1 MGSPDCNRSSAPGGV
16 ARTTEGR
23 EVRILLV
30 DDHPVVRRGT
40 RVLLESVANFTICDE
55 ASRGEEAIEL
65 ATQHQPDLIIMDI
78 SMPGMPGLEAAGV
91 IHWRF
96 PHIPIVILS
105 MNSGRA
111 FVEAARHAGAQGYVS
126 KADCASHLI
135 RAISAVLNHQQF
147 FPEI

>member
-1 MGSPDCNRSSAPGGV
+1 MGSPDRNRLSASGGV
-16 ARTTEGR
+16 APTMKGR

-30 DDHPVVRRGT
+30 GDHPVVRRGT
-40 RVLLESVANFTICDE
+40 KALLESVGNFTVCDE
-55 ASRGEEAIEL
+55 AGRGDEAIEL

-96 PHIPIVILS
+96 PRIPIVILS
-105 MNSGRA
+105 MHSGRA